1 MEAIFSSWIF
11 WVIAGSL
18 FLILLLKLITPS
30 NKDAARKIK
39 ENLEATYAPSHE
51 YANVTPDQFPWVDLA
66 FYERAASE
74 LGELGFQR
82 LGDLE
87 NLTMSRANPSMR
99 TFIRI
104 MVSADGTVG
113 AGIYDIKIRGWM
125 KCLQWI
131 DVVPKKLSTVDLE
144 TEFVDGRF
152 LVTHNSP
159 QAALMKSPPQFDVE
173 VHPAAISADALLE
186 AHLIRLRR
194 RLAAE
199 PEVKPCVIRTLDD
212 ALASQKGQEGIKHA
226 HRKSVG
232 WVTKEEMQRLAM
244 PGAKGVARDVHD
256 EIRKLD
262 DPGGRS

>member
-1 MEAIFSSWIF
+1 MADPLNPRRMSKLWDPKRIDAQLVELDAIKH
-11 WVIAGSL
+11 L
-18 FLILLLKLITPS
+18 TILSGGWLQGV
-30 NKDAARKIK
+30 
-39 ENLEATYAPSHE
+39 E
-51 YANVTPDQFPWVDLA
+51 W
-66 FYERAASE
+66 
-74 LGELGFQR
+74 
-82 LGDLE
+82 
-87 NLTMSRANPSMR
+87 MR
-99 TFIRI
+99 
-104 MVSADGTVG
+104 
-113 AGIYDIKIRGWM
+113 
-125 KCLQWI
+125 CLQWI